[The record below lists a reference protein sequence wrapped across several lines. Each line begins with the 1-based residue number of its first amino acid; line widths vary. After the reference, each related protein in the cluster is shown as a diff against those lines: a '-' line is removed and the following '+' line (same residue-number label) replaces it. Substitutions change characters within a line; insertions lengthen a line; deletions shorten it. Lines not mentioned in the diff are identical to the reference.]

1 MTVIYPSTNW
11 SRQCKS
17 MRINKAMV
25 LNKLRGKKYFKVVS
39 CVKCGLEIKKNDDET
54 LTTDSPN

>member
-1 MTVIYPSTNW
+1 
-11 SRQCKS
+11 